1 MPQPTAAQQEAHAWE
16 RQAPE
21 VKNVRYSARF
31 VKESFPDKHE
41 IICGDIFCKSWWMR
55 NDGETSWPAGTQFLQ
70 TSGDNMQAKIVTLQ
84 NEVAAGA
91 TFEISV
97 QFKAPEQEG
106 RYTSFFRLQTGRIK
120 FGHKVSCDILCVKPA
135 EPVVHEDLELES
147 DLVQP
152 AAQTIAMVPQDVV
165 IPEPIVDADD
175 KEMEVSVVIDE
186 PVNPFPA
193 QPAEPHQQS
202 PLMQSTLSID
212 VKSPKQVYFEEVEKL
227 EDENM
232 KQALKSLYEFGF
244 TSFLAN
250 HMLMQK
256 HKDVNVVAEQLMTGA
271 LSESQFGAMQF

>member
-1 MPQPTAAQQEAHAWE
+1 ME
-16 RQAPE
+16 
-21 VKNVRYSARF
+21 
-31 VKESFPDKHE
+31 
-41 IICGDIFCKSWWMR
+41 
-55 NDGETSWPAGTQFLQ
+55 
-70 TSGDNMQAKIVTLQ
+70 AKIVTLK

-120 FGHKVSCDILCVKPA
+120 FGHKVSCDILCIKPA
-135 EPVVHEDLELES
+135 KPVVHEDIELES

-152 AAQTIAMVPQDVV
+152 AAQTIAMVPQDVEV
-165 IPEPIVDADD
+165 AEPIVVDADD

-186 PVNPFPA
+186 PVNPFPS
-193 QPAEPHQQS
+193 QPVEQS

-212 VKSPKQVYFEEVEKL
+212 VKSPKQLYFEEVEKL
-227 EDENM
+227 QDENM

-244 TSFLAN
+244 TNFRAN
-250 HMLMQK
+250 QMLMQK

-271 LSESQFGAMQF
+271 LSESQFGAMQY